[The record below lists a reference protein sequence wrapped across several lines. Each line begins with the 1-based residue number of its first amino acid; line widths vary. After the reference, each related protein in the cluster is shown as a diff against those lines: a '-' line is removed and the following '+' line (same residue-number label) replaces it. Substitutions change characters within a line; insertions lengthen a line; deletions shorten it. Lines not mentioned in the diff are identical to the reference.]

1 MKNYKRLSNPLFSN
15 SFFLFGARGTGK
27 TSLLRELFA
36 DLPAK
41 DVLRFDLLDMEVE
54 ERLALNPSLLAA
66 EVALKKPRWVIV
78 DEVQKIPPLLN
89 AVHSIIENPQLSA
102 TMFALTGSS
111 ARKLKRS
118 GANLLAGRAFVN
130 HLFPLT
136 HQELGSDF
144 DLHQALEWGTL
155 PKVTLLGSAREKAAF
170 LRAYAS
176 TYLKEEVWAEHIID
190 KLEPFRKFLPI
201 CAQMSGEILNY
212 TAIAKDVGVHDKTIK
227 SYYQIL
233 EDTLL
238 GFSLEPYHRSLR
250 KRQKKAAKFFLFD
263 TGVARA
269 LHGTLRAGLAPGGF
283 DYGKAFEQWLIGEFH
298 RLSSYQED
306 DAVFSYIGTDSTE
319 IDLIIER
326 PGCPTALIEI
336 KSSPRTT
343 LADAKHL
350 LGYREDFPGA
360 ECYVLS
366 QDPIARR
373 ENGIAFLPWAQGM
386 EILGF
391 DGLVRGF

>member
-1 MKNYKRLSNPLFSN
+1 MKNYKRLSKPLLSN

-27 TSLLRELFA
+27 TSLLRDLFSEF
-36 DLPAK
+36 PAK
-41 DVLRFDLLDMEVE
+41 DVLRFDLLDLEVE
-54 ERLALNPSLLAA
+54 ERLALNPGLLAS
-66 EVALKKPRWVIV
+66 EVSLKKPRWVIV

-89 AVHSIIENPQLSA
+89 TVHSIIENPQLSQ

-111 ARKLKRS
+111 TRKLKRS
-118 GANLLAGRAFVN
+118 GSNLLAGRAFVN

-136 HQELGSDF
+136 HVELGADF
-144 DLHQALEWGTL
+144 DLHKALEWGTL
-155 PKVTLLGSAREKAAF
+155 PKVTLLESAREKAAF
-170 LRAYAS
+170 LRSYAT

-250 KRQKKAAKFFLFD
+250 KRQKKASKFFLFD
-263 TGVARA
+263 TGVVRA
-269 LHGTLRAGLAPGGF
+269 LQGSLRLGLTPGGF

-298 RLSSYQED
+298 RLSSYQKD
-306 DAVFSYIGTDSTE
+306 DAVFSYIGTDSAE

-326 PGCPTALIEI
+326 PGWPTALIEI
-336 KSSPRTT
+336 KSSSRTT

-360 ECYVLS
+360 DCYVLS
-366 QDPIARR
+366 QDPIARI
-373 ENGIAFLPWAQGM
+373 ENGINFLPWAQGM
-386 EILGF
+386 RTLGF
-391 DGLVRGF
+391 EGRVMGF

>member
-1 MKNYKRLSNPLFSN
+1 LP
-15 SFFLFGARGTGK
+15 GK
-27 TSLLRELFA
+27 
-36 DLPAK
+36 DI
-41 DVLRFDLLDMEVE
+41 LRFDLLDLEVE
-54 ERLALNPSLLAA
+54 ERLALNPGLFAS

-89 AVHSIIENPQLSA
+89 TVHSIIENPQLSH

-136 HQELGSDF
+136 HVELGSDF
-144 DLHQALEWGTL
+144 DLHKALEWGTL
-155 PKVTLLGSAREKAAF
+155 PKVTLLESAREKAAF
-170 LRAYAS
+170 LRSYAT

-201 CAQMSGEILNY
+201 CAQRSGEILNY

-250 KRQKKAAKFFLFD
+250 KRQKKASKFFLFD
-263 TGVARA
+263 TGVVRA
-269 LHGTLRAGLAPGGF
+269 LQGTLRVGLTPGGF

-326 PGCPTALIEI
+326 TGCPTALIEI
-336 KSSPRTT
+336 NSSSRTT

-350 LGYREDFPGA
+350 LGYLEDFPGA
-360 ECYVLS
+360 DCYVLS
-366 QDPIARR
+366 RDPIARI
-373 ENGIAFLPWAQGM
+373 EKGINFLPWAQGM
-386 EILGF
+386 RTLGF
-391 DGLVRGF
+391 EGRVTGF